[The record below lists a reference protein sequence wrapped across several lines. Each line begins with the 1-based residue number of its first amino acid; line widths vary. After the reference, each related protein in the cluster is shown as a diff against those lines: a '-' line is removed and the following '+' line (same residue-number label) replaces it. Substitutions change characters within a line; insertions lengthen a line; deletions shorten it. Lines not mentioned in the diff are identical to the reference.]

1 MNVAPQISLV
11 FMHCCLVACGRH

>member
-1 MNVAPQISLV
+1 VNVAPQISLV